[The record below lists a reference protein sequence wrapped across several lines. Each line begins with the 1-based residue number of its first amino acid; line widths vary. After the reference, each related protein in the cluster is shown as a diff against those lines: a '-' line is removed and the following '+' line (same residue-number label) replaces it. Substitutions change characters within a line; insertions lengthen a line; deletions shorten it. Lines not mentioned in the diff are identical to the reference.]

1 MNHLTGVLEYTNPRT
16 PAVRSNR
23 FEVKSTQKQS
33 KFVAR
38 HTATNHWL
46 AVVSQTFLENPF
58 DHFGINRLVPRF
70 DDAMKCIRDDVASD
84 SLCEELEEACVV
96 TYAYLH
102 ARFIMQP
109 LGLKAMRRKYES
121 GVFGMCPRFMCEGQ
135 NLLPVGVATQAGVD
149 TVKLFCPRCLDIYES
164 DSQLDGANF
173 GPSFPHFF
181 MQMNRDLKFPRK
193 AEQMQYSFCGVP
205 LDVSHPMCPH
215 RVIRDKSILPV

>member
-135 NLLPVGVATQAGVD
+135 NLDRFVQFVGYLFQVCTSFLVVCFVVGKPSGAKYPQISELAEIIQSSFQRFQAAHG
-149 TVKLFCPRCLDIYES
+149 KSC
-164 DSQLDGANF
+164 QGAMVFVCFLRQRN
-173 GPSFPHFF
+173 
-181 MQMNRDLKFPRK
+181 
-193 AEQMQYSFCGVP
+193 
-205 LDVSHPMCPH
+205 HPQW
-215 RVIRDKSILPV
+215 IFA